1 MPVNKSLLIGFLID
15 EISSIYAT
23 EIIRG
28 IKQEARILGHK
39 IIMFPGCNLNH
50 PDNFEF
56 QANVIYSYIS
66 KCHLD
71 ALIMASGTFRNYITE
86 EDFEKF
92 YRPFKSIPLVSLS
105 VPIDGI
111 HSIIIDNKTGI
122 MDAVSHLV
130 KFHRSRQIAF
140 IKGPDGNPEAR
151 DRLNAY
157 IDAMKNEQM
166 DIDERLIVNGS
177 FTTSSGFDAA
187 EKLCSV
193 NVPFS
198 SIIAANDDMAIG
210 AMDYLK
216 CINKR
221 IPQEISVIGFDD
233 SELSKYYEPPVST
246 VTQNLI
252 EQGIVAVGTAV
263 DLCEGAV
270 VPYVQTIPTR
280 LIIRNSCGCNA
291 ASKTLSI
298 LTNKS
303 NYDSFDEEEFFLHNT
318 AYKPYYQIIDNC
330 IKKELEQGKIEKNI
344 FSSFHT
350 ILYECNEF
358 GLDFEIWKEVLL
370 LLAYKWKLKT
380 YGTANEAFIEKITG
394 GLQTILLDTVRVI
407 ETRKIT
413 EYRKTSFAFRT
424 AYSKLVS
431 ASDIASLSSVLVKK
445 LPELEI
451 NTCFIAYYTKE
462 IHNDRNTVWDI
473 PRYAEIVAAIEN
485 GVPINLSKV
494 DKTYSPFVSFVPDW
508 FFEQN
513 DSLVLVA
520 KALFVNESQIGIAL
534 IEHGKHLGIYYDT
547 ILLQISNMI
556 KDAMLYSEKKRL
568 ESQLVNYNLM
578 NSDAECICDEE
589 KIDPVTEL
597 FNRKTFVQI
606 ADHCLKQSENDPS
619 KIALV
624 LITIDEF
631 HDITSKF
638 GPEFQTMLLQKTA
651 EIIKKCFSG
660 SAINARICGGEFAAL
675 FTALDQFTLSALKI
689 QLLDKIIKLN
699 NELNK
704 QCTLTLNVAVV
715 YVGNNDIPGIS
726 ISKLIS
732 RADIL
737 ISDLLKTQQYSKF
750 LRIQA

>member
-1 MPVNKSLLIGFLID
+1 MSTKKSLLIGFLID

-28 IKQEARILGHK
+28 IKQEAKVLGHK
-39 IIMFPGCNLNH
+39 IILFPGCNLNH

-92 YRPFKSIPLVSLS
+92 CRSYKSIPLVSLN
-105 VPIDGI
+105 VPLDGI
-111 HSIIIDNKTGI
+111 HSIVIDNKTGI

-130 KFHRSRQIAF
+130 KFHRCRQIAF
-140 IKGPDGNPEAR
+140 IKGPDENPEAR
-151 DRLNAY
+151 DRFNAY
-157 IDAMKNEQM
+157 LNAMKNEQLE
-166 DIDERLIVNGS
+166 IDERLIVKGA
-177 FTTSSGFDAA
+177 FTTSSGFEAA

-216 CINKR
+216 SINKR
-221 IPQEISVIGFDD
+221 IPQEINVIGFDD
-233 SELSKYYEPPVST
+233 SELSKYYDPPVST

-252 EQGIVAVGTAV
+252 EQGIVALSTAIE
-263 DLCEGAV
+263 LCKNEV
-270 VPYVQTIPTR
+270 VPFVKTIPTR
-280 LIIRNSCGCNA
+280 LIIRNTCGCNA

-303 NYDSFDEEEFFLHNT
+303 NYDSFDEDEFFLYNT
-318 AYKPYYQIIDNC
+318 AYKPYYQIVDNC
-330 IKKELEQGKIEKNI
+330 IKNEIEQGKVEKNI
-344 FSSFHT
+344 YCSFQT
-350 ILYECNEF
+350 ILYECNEY

-380 YGTANEAFIEKITG
+380 YGTNNEVFIEKISG
-394 GLQTILLDTVRVI
+394 GLQTVLLDTFRVI

-413 EYRKTSFAFRT
+413 EYRNTAFAFRT

-431 ASDIASLSSVLVKK
+431 TSDVESLSAILVKN

-462 IHNDRNTVWDI
+462 IHNFRTTVWDI
-473 PRYAEIVAAIEN
+473 PRYAEIVAVIKK
-485 GVPINLSKV
+485 GKPIDLTTM
-494 DKTYSPFVSFVPDW
+494 DKTYSPFVSFVPEW

-513 DSLVLVA
+513 DSPVLIA
-520 KALFVNESQIGIAL
+520 KALYVNDSQIGLAL
-534 IEHGKHLGIYYDT
+534 IEHGKHLGIYYET

-556 KDAMLYSEKKRL
+556 KDAMLYSEKKKL
-568 ESQLVNYNLM
+568 EAKLIEREM
-578 NSDAECICDEE
+578 ADAATEHLCDEQ
-589 KIDPVTEL
+589 KIDQVTEFL
-597 FNRKTFVQI
+597 NRRTFVQI
-606 ADHCLKQSENDPS
+606 ADQYLKQIEKNPS
-619 KIALV
+619 NVALV
-624 LITIDEF
+624 LITIDDF
-631 HDITSKF
+631 QNITNKYGS
-638 GPEFQTMLLQKTA
+638 EFQNMLLKKTA
-651 EIIKKCFSG
+651 EIIKKCFAS
-660 SAINARICGGEFAAL
+660 SEISARICENEFAAL
-675 FTALDQFTLSALKI
+675 CTDMDKFTLSTLKI

-699 NELNK
+699 TELNK
-704 QCTLTLNVAVV
+704 PFTLTLNVVIVNVV
-715 YVGNNDIPGIS
+715 NDDVPGVS

-737 ISDLLKTQQYSKF
+737 VSDLIKSQNSSKF
-750 LRIQA
+750 LRIMI

>member
-1 MPVNKSLLIGFLID
+1 VPIKKSLLIGFLID

-28 IKQEARILGHK
+28 IKQEAKIQGHK
-39 IIMFPGCNLNH
+39 IILFPGCNLNH

-71 ALIMASGTFRNYITE
+71 ALIMASGTFRNYITD

-92 YRPFKSIPLVSLS
+92 YRPYKSIPLVSLN
-105 VPIDGI
+105 VPLDGI

-122 MDAVSHLV
+122 TDAVSHLV
-130 KFHRSRQIAF
+130 EYHRCRQIAF
-140 IKGPDGNPEAR
+140 IKGPDENPEAR

-157 IDAMKNEQM
+157 INAMKNEQLE
-166 DIDERLIVNGS
+166 IDERLIVNGT
-177 FTTSSGFDAA
+177 FTTSSGFEAA
-187 EKLCSV
+187 EKLCSA

-210 AMDYLK
+210 AMDYFK
-216 CINKR
+216 SINKR

-263 DLCEGAV
+263 DLCENVV
-270 VPYVQTIPTR
+270 VPFVKTIPTR
-280 LIIRNSCGCNA
+280 LIIRNTCGCNA

-303 NYDSFDEEEFFLHNT
+303 NYDSFDEDEFFLYNT

-344 FSSFHT
+344 YSSFHT

-380 YGTANEAFIEKITG
+380 YGTTNEMFIEKIAG
-394 GLQTILLDTVRVI
+394 GLQAVLLDTVRVI
-407 ETRKIT
+407 ETRKIS
-413 EYRKTSFAFRT
+413 EYRKTAFAFRT
-424 AYSKLVS
+424 AYSRLVS
-431 ASDIASLSSVLVKK
+431 MSDIESLSAILIKN

-451 NTCFIAYYTKE
+451 NTCFIAYYAKE
-462 IHNDRNTVWDI
+462 IHNDRNTAWDI
-473 PRYAEIVAAIEN
+473 PRYAEIIAAIEK
-485 GVPINLSKV
+485 GEPIDLSTV
-494 DKTYSPFVSFVPDW
+494 DKTYSPFVSFVPEW
-508 FFEQN
+508 FLEQN
-513 DSLVLVA
+513 DSLVLIA
-520 KALFVNESQIGIAL
+520 KALYVNETQIGVAL
-534 IEHGKHLGIYYDT
+534 IEHGKHLGIYYET

-556 KDAMLYSEKKRL
+556 KDAMLYSEKKKVDKL
-568 ESQLVNYNLM
+568 LTEKNLI
-578 NSDAECICDEE
+578 NIDTEYICDG
-589 KIDPVTEL
+589 KKVDPVTEL
-597 FNRKTFVQI
+597 FNRRTFVQI
-606 ADHCLKQSENDPS
+606 ADQCLKQIEKDPS
-619 KIALV
+619 KVSLI
-624 LITIDEF
+624 LITIDNF
-631 HDITSKF
+631 HDITSSY
-638 GPEFQTMLLQKTA
+638 GIEFQIMLLQKTA
-651 EIIKKCFSG
+651 EIIKKCFS
-660 SAINARICGGEFAAL
+660 SSIINARICDNEFAVL
-675 FTALDQFTLSALKI
+675 FTDLDQFTLSALKI
-689 QLLDKIIKLN
+689 QLLDNIIKLN

-704 QCTLTLNVAVV
+704 PFTLTLNVAIVN
-715 YVGNNDIPGIS
+715 VGNDDVPDIS

-737 ISDLLKTQQYSKF
+737 VSDLIKSQKSSKF
-750 LRIQA
+750 LRILI